1 MASFSSSRSIV
12 VDAPPSAISP
22 LITDFKAWIQWSPW
36 EGLDPDLERTYTG
49 EGEGAH
55 YAWSGNSKAG
65 KGSMTMTSITPEQVD
80 VDLVFEKP
88 FKAENKVVF
97 ELKPSGRQTE
107 VVWTMSG
114 DRNIAFAVL
123 GKLFFDKAIQK
134 DFDKGLA
141 SLKAAAETS

>member
-1 MASFSSSRSIV
+1 MPSFSSGRTV
-12 VDAPPSAISP
+12 VVEAPPSAVSP
-22 LITDFKAWIQWSPW
+22 LITDFKEWTRWSPW

-55 YAWSGNSKAG
+55 YAWSGNNKAG
-65 KGSMTMTSITPEQVD
+65 KGSMTMTSITPERVD

-88 FKAENKVVF
+88 FKASNKVVF
-97 ELKPSGRQTE
+97 ELKPTGDRTKI
-107 VVWTMSG
+107 VWTMSG
-114 DRNIAFAVL
+114 DRNLAFAVM

-141 SLKAAAETS
+141 SLKAAVEG